1 MCFLFLSLC
10 CLVQWYVY
18 NNVNKLLA
26 CLCSSSV
33 FIYRQGIV
41 GTRRTSRKSN
51 PFCLFCL
58 LDMMSKHLK
67 STNVSQVLIYDLWR
81 GSLKSKNDFWFDLS
95 KYINKMYFIFFW
107 FYTNGVYIN
116 IYWLVGWCF
125 SPSNYLF
132 IISWRKQ
139 TNCLVFFW
147 RSWYQSCITAIYIIL
162 QLCRPAMNVRYIME
176 VPESISKLTLY

>member
-95 KYINKMYFIFFW
+95 KYINKMYFIFGFIPTE
-107 FYTNGVYIN
+107 YTLTFIG
-116 IYWLVGWCF
+116 WLVDVSPLRIIYSLYREENKQIVWCF
-125 SPSNYLF
+125 F
-132 IISWRKQ
+132 GGHGIK
-139 TNCLVFFW
+139 V
-147 RSWYQSCITAIYIIL
+147 
-162 QLCRPAMNVRYIME
+162 V
-176 VPESISKLTLY
+176 